1 MTKFCIDLEDMM
13 LPDAIAAV
21 VEAWLDAQSEEPS
34 KKWDPSKKW
43 EDELRNEIKRK
54 FGRGWSTGS
63 RGSTK
68 LNPLGKCQLTRIAPD
83 RTRNSVIIP
92 IEWCF
97 ANNVEIY
104 NSISS
109 IIRIHQETGDS
120 LQDCVN
126 VHHALLFEPD
136 IKYSNVI

>member
-1 MTKFCIDLEDMM
+1 VTKFCIDLEDMM

-21 VEAWLDAQSEEPS
+21 VEAWLDAHSEEAS
-34 KKWDPSKKW
+34 KEW
-43 EDELRNEIKRK
+43 EDELRNAIKRQ
-54 FGRGWSTGS
+54 FGRGWSIGS
-63 RGSTK
+63 RGATK

-97 ANNVEIY
+97 ANNVEMY

-109 IIRIHQETGDS
+109 IIQIHQETGDS